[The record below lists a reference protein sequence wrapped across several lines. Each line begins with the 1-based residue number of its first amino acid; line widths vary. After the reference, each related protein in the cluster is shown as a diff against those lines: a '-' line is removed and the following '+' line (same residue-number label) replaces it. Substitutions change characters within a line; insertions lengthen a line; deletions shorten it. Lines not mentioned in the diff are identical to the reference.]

1 MMAAIEESGY
11 YLPPPEQCFGE
22 QQLLL
27 YENLRVLKPMNLTFT
42 DHGVELMKH
51 FAKPSRTS

>member
-1 MMAAIEESGY
+1 MAAIEESGY

-27 YENLRVLKPMNLTFT
+27 YGTSESLK
-42 DHGVELMKH
+42 
-51 FAKPSRTS
+51 TSDSNSLQVMARSL